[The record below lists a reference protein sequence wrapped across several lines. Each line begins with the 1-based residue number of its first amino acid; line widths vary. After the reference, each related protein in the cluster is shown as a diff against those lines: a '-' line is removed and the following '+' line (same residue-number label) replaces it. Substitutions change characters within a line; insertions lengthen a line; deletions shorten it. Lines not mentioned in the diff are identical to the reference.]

1 MRGKLKALL
10 VSLLAMLPLDANP
23 LVPDGVSGRAFAKK
37 YIESAADI
45 GRQLAQGSVDTDTRI
60 GHAAQVQTVITVV
73 VIAAASMIGL
83 VIVGEMFNLLP
94 DTGVD
99 SVNNTT
105 EDVLGGVTD
114 GFGFIP
120 IIILVLFAS
129 IVIAVVRNF

>member
-10 VSLLAMLPLDANP
+10 VSFLAMLPLDANP
-23 LVPDGVSGRAFAKK
+23 FVPDGVSSRRFATK
-37 YIESAADI
+37 YIESAADL